1 MSNHL
6 EVIAT
11 IKQLITDHEGIS
23 VKGLIKVLPGI
34 PKKEVVRIRAK
45 VLSDM
50 AQQER
55 LSRLSEAVNK
65 VETLQ
70 AKVGVMIHWGHRT
83 PSKIAQ
89 FLDVETDDII
99 PLVEA
104 EIKHRN
110 ELRTR
115 ATRSRLNLRLNE
127 RARFTGVFVRYGEK
141 PGYRG
146 NSEKTILLRDI
157 RPADERDHVVSDH
170 LWFNLTKGFAAL
182 GILREGDRI
191 EFEARVGRYEK
202 GYAGRRQ
209 DVDKPI
215 ETDYKL
221 GRPTKIRRLADSR
234 D

>member
-1 MSNHL
+1 MNN
-6 EVIAT
+6 
-11 IKQLITDHEGIS
+11 D
-23 VKGLIKVLPGI
+23 
-34 PKKEVVRIRAK
+34 
-45 VLSDM
+45 
-50 AQQER
+50 ER
-55 LSRLSEAVNK
+55 LSRLSEAVSK
-65 VETLQ
+65 VETLP
-70 AKVGVMIHWGHRT
+70 AKVGVMLHNGYRKAG
-83 PSKIAQ
+83 KIAQ
-89 FLDVETDDII
+89 FLGVETSDIT
-99 PLVEA
+99 PLIRPQ
-104 EIKHRN
+104 IKRRN

-115 ATRSRLNLRLNE
+115 ATRSRLRLRLNE

-209 DVDKPI
+209 EVYKPI

-221 GRPTKIRRLADSR
+221 GRPTKIRRLAEGEPA
-234 D
+234 